1 MNDTVGR
8 RNPQN
13 SKFQSTCPFPSQV
26 WWRHLLIR
34 LTWIFST
41 SEAEQAYLFVC
52 LLLFSLFLF
61 LFRFCLLFLFCFVL
75 FFFLVFNFCFCF
87 VFWQKLRVTLI
98 VAAREPLDWSYFL
111 THSNYLSVSASKMSG
126 EQYHRSHRKIRRLC
140 RLPQSPA

>member
-8 RNPQN
+8 RNPAKLKN
-13 SKFQSTCPFPSQV
+13 FSLHVHFLPRYDDV
-26 WWRHLLIR
+26 
-34 LTWIFST
+34 IFSLD
-41 SEAEQAYLFVC
+41 YLGYSRSQRQSRRICLFAFV
-52 LLLFSLFLF
+52 FAFFVFVSFLSF
-61 LFRFCLLFLFCFVL
+61 VFVL
-75 FFFLVFNFCFCF
+75 FCVVFFLVFNFCFCF